1 MSEDDRKS
9 NSKSTVVHPVRHSIE
24 EILKHVY
31 PAPDEETD
39 RFIAEIYED
48 RRRSAGVLP
57 SE

>member
-1 MSEDDRKS
+1 MNKENREST
-9 NSKSTVVHPVRHSIE
+9 SKPVVVHPSQHSIE

-39 RFIAEIYED
+39 RFVAAIYED
-48 RRRSAGVLP
+48 RRKSKTVLP